1 MAVLDG
7 QEMRE
12 DIVSRLLGGETDLAT
27 SKYLDRISELAGME
41 EAEHQFLVDPFDRSV
56 ALVFQMFQSSDL
68 DPWDVDLSFFIEMF
82 SERIEE
88 SENID
93 LPTCGRLIRMAWSI
107 LKGQASDLIERQE
120 RAFDFTEEDENWDD
134 DDWDD
139 EEEDEGHVAKQKP
152 VLSEEMKAALE
163 LRSQQKKKTPSFR
176 RTEWFRYK
184 RLSRSGWRAPHGMD
198 SKQRR
203 NYKYRS
209 SLVRVGHGKVAT
221 ARGLH
226 PSGFKEIMVHNTGDL
241 ESIDPETEAARVGKT
256 VGGRKREQIY
266 SRADELGIRVL
277 NRRRDV

>member
-1 MAVLDG
+1 MSDNY
-7 QEMRE
+7 E
-12 DIVSRLLGGETDLAT
+12 DMTVAEIKALLKEAGLKVSG
-27 SKYLDRISELAGME
+27 KKSELIE
-41 EAEHQFLVDPFDRSV
+41 RLVEAQDAP
-56 ALVFQMFQSSDL
+56 
-68 DPWDVDLSFFIEMF
+68 
-82 SERIEE
+82 EE
-88 SENID
+88 SEVVEDVADDVVENTD
-93 LPTCGRLIRMAWSI
+93 DS
-107 LKGQASDLIERQE
+107 
-120 RAFDFTEEDENWDD
+120 TEDVEE
-134 DDWDD
+134 DDWDDEDWD

-152 VLSEEMKAALE
+152 VLSEDMKLALA
-163 LRSQQKKKTPSFR
+163 LRDEQKKKTPAFK

-209 SLVRVGHGKVAT
+209 SLVRVGHGKVAA

-226 PSGFKEIMVHNTGDL
+226 PSGFREVMVHNTVDL
-241 ESIDPETEAARVGKT
+241 EIIDPETEAARVGKT

>member
-1 MAVLDG
+1 MAEDYEGMTVAELKVLL
-7 QEMRE
+7 RE
-12 DIVSRLLGGETDLAT
+12 QGLPVSG
-27 SKYLDRISELAGME
+27 KKSE
-41 EAEHQFLVDPFDRSV
+41 
-56 ALVFQMFQSSDL
+56 
-68 DPWDVDLSFFIEMF
+68 
-82 SERIEE
+82 
-88 SENID
+88 
-93 LPTCGRLIRMAWSI
+93 
-107 LKGQASDLIERQE
+107 LIERLSNAQDVE
-120 RAFDFTEEDENWDD
+120 SPEPEEVEASEAEETVEEAADEDDFVDDSD

-139 EEEDEGHVAKQKP
+139 DWDDEEDEGHVAKQKP
-152 VLSEEMKAALE
+152 VLSEDMKVALA
-163 LRSQQKKKTPSFR
+163 LRSEQKKKTPAFK

-209 SLVRVGHGKVAT
+209 SLVRVGHGKVAA

-226 PSGFKEIMVHNTGDL
+226 PSGFREVMVHNTLDL
-241 ESIDPETEAARVGKT
+241 EEIDPETQAARVGKT